1 MAYNVFISFRYS
13 DGHMYKEDLSARFNR
28 NYDTVDF
35 SEDVNRSSLTDAT
48 IQGYLYRKLKRSSV
62 TIVLLT
68 PMALNHQ
75 KDYYGRYS
83 DWMYDEIRYSLEN
96 REGNK
101 TNGIIAVYTKDVERY
116 LIKHVY
122 GGIQINP
129 FDNLCY
135 HNINNVKMGY
145 KMNRLTDK
153 YDPLEDSYCSLIP
166 YEQFVLDIPRYIN
179 NAVNKK
185 NNRYKYNVVSRLQ

>member
-13 DGHMYKEDLSARFNR
+13 DGHLYKEYLSARFNR

-35 SEDVNRSSLTDAT
+35 SEDDNRSSLTDAT
-48 IQGYLYRKLKRSSV
+48 IQGYLYRKLKCSSV

-101 TNGIIAVYTKDVERY
+101 TNGIIAVYTSDAKPY
-116 LIKHVY
+116 LIGPST
-122 GGIQINP
+122 GGIRVTP

-135 HNINNVKMGY
+135 ANMMNVKPEY
-145 KMNRLTDK
+145 KQNPWPK
-153 YDPLEDSYCSLIP
+153 VYDPYVDSFCSLVP
-166 YEQFVLDIPRYIN
+166 YEDFVKNIAFYID
-179 NAVNKK
+179 NAVDKK
-185 NNRYKYNVVSRLQ
+185 NNRHKYNIVCRLQ